1 MLFYLHTMMTYIG
14 RFAPS
19 PSGPLHFGSLIAA
32 IGSYLR
38 ARAQQGSWLV
48 RIEDIDPPREQPGAA
63 AQILRTLER
72 FSLHWDGEVIYQ
84 SQRHER
90 YQAIL
95 DELYQQ
101 GKTYHC
107 CCTRAQIQAAG
118 GFYPGTCRD
127 KQYPPLNAAVRLR
140 VDAPCLSFQDQLL
153 GLITVEPRLASEDF
167 ILKRR
172 DGLFAYNLA
181 VVIDDADCG
190 VTEVVRGADLLEP
203 TVRQITLYQQLGW
216 SVPSWLHLPLAL
228 QQNGLKLSKQN
239 HAPAIDELPVVE
251 TLCQALLFLGQT
263 LPDNI
268 TDMTAESLLHWA
280 VEHWQLSSIP
290 TTARVHHDQEN
301 ITFKSGNLT

>member
-216 SVPSWLHLPLAL
+216 PVPDWLHLPLAL
-228 QQNGLKLSKQN
+228 QENGLKLSKQN
-239 HAPAIDELPVVE
+239 HAPAIDELPVVK
-251 TLCQALLFLGQT
+251 TLCQALLFLGQP
-263 LPDNI
+263 LPED
-268 TDMTAESLLHWA
+268 TADMTAESLLRWA

-290 TTARVHHDQEN
+290 TTASVHHDQEN